1 LDTALAGIFTG
12 VAIGGA
18 RHVVP
23 CGRAID
29 YRLREKPRAR
39 FEMCA
44 FISGRQQAVE
54 THFLQKTLHAYLGF
68 IFTRLTDFKATLA
81 EEPGGQP

>member
-1 LDTALAGIFTG
+1 
-12 VAIGGA
+12 
-18 RHVVP
+18 
-23 CGRAID
+23 
-29 YRLREKPRAR
+29 
-39 FEMCA
+39 MCA